1 MLNLNRCFPVQLRR
15 MRPGQLEALDQTA
28 RMEVVTIGSC
38 GAGYRDPEGRA
49 IGLRSELVATARRKE
64 TEVALEH
71 QACTR
76 ETAPDAHVPKHESLE
91 P

>member
-38 GAGYRDPEGRA
+38 GAGYRDPEGRV
-49 IGLRSELVATARRKE
+49 RATQRTGRYRAE
-64 TEVALEH
+64 AGNGGSAGASGIH
-71 QACTR
+71 TR
-76 ETAPDAHVPKHESLE
+76 NST
-91 P
+91 